1 MLLNNEQIT
10 EEIKKEIKIFIE
22 TNENENTTPM
32 DRSAKQK
39 ISKERQ
45 NLNDTMDQ
53 WHLVDI
59 YRILHHKTMNFIF
72 SQVHTESLQDK
83 SHPGS

>member
-39 ISKERQ
+39 INKETQ
-45 NLNDTMDQ
+45 TSNDAIDQ
-53 WHLVDI
+53 LDLTDI
-59 YRILHHKTMNFIF
+59 IGHFTPKQWI
-72 SQVHTESLQDK
+72 SLFYQAYMEP
-83 SHPGS
+83 SPE